1 MTAHLHQLFAG
12 KPAFEATDAAR
23 FGQRADAMIGHGHAE
38 PAEFAAVE
46 PRGFVAEHLLQDQ
59 RTDEMAD
66 GETIGFGLI
75 VNMVRRDE
83 ADGAGHVFDQSGRIT
98 GNMFAEMARDGAGV
112 NIEPTARFVGDDEA
126 NGFAAVKIVLGEG
139 GKFSQENA
147 EHE

>member
-1 MTAHLHQLFAG
+1 
-12 KPAFEATDAAR
+12 
-23 FGQRADAMIGHGHAE
+23 
-38 PAEFAAVE
+38 
-46 PRGFVAEHLLQDQ
+46 
-59 RTDEMAD
+59 MAD

-112 NIEPTARFVGDDEA
+112 NIEPTARFVGDDETY
-126 NGFAAVKIVLGEG
+126 GFAAVKIVLGEG

-147 EHE
+147 EYE

>member
-1 MTAHLHQLFAG
+1 
-12 KPAFEATDAAR
+12 
-23 FGQRADAMIGHGHAE
+23 MIGHGHAK

-59 RTDEMAD
+59 RTDEVAD
-66 GETIGFGLI
+66 GETIGFGLV

-83 ADGAGHVFDQSGRIT
+83 ADGAGHVLDQCGRIARD
-98 GNMFAEMARDGAGV
+98 MFAEMTRDGAGV

-147 EHE
+147 EYE